1 MKLIYPAIFYREE
14 DGMWV
19 EFPDLIGCQSSGDDL
34 HETYENAKE
43 ALEAYCITMLG
54 EKHELPKAT
63 DITAIRPPENSFT
76 SLVETDLTTQMSKM
90 KSVKKTLTIPTTT
103 SLRKEDS
110 MFKITR
116 NGGTTETIATT
127 IHGRT
132 TL

>member
-43 ALEAYCITMLG
+43 ALEAYCITMLE

-90 KSVKKTLTIPTTT
+90 KSVKKTLTIPMWMNEMAE
-103 SLRKEDS
+103 SKGINFS
-110 MFKITR
+110 Q
-116 NGGTTETIATT
+116 
-127 IHGRT
+127 
-132 TL
+132 TLQNALKSQLGL